1 MSEITAKV
9 QSFSMGRELQR
20 TKSSSSETDD
30 YFYFTRP
37 AGISSKCGTSGTPVK
52 LTSNY
57 FEIEE
62 LPKFHFTQYRVD
74 FEPELDIAKI
84 RNAFI
89 GQQKAVLG
97 GNYSKL
103 KQIDHLK

>member
-1 MSEITAKV
+1 MSERV
-9 QSFSMGRELQR
+9 HSFSMGRDLQR
-20 TKSSSSETDD
+20 PKSSSSESDD

-37 AGISSKCGTSGTPVK
+37 AGISSKCGTSGTPIK

-57 FEIEE
+57 FEINE
-62 LPKFHFTQYRVD
+62 LPDFNFTQYRVD
-74 FEPELDIAKI
+74 FEPELDISKI

-97 GNYSKL
+97 GKNSNVLLLQCNK
-103 KQIDHLK
+103 